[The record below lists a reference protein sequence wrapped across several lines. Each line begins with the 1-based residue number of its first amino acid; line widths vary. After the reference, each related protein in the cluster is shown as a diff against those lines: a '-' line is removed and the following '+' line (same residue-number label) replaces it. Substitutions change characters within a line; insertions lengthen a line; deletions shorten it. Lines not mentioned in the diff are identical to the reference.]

1 MGKSLKNAVTPDE
14 MYEAYG
20 ADTLRVYEMSMGPLD
35 ISRPWETRA
44 VVGSQRFLQR
54 VWRLVVDEE
63 SGDVVVDDTEPDL
76 ALRRALHRTIDGVH
90 RDMEALRFN
99 TAIAKLI
106 ELTNIITKADS
117 HARTVIEPLVLMVAP
132 YAPHL
137 GEELWSRLGHDE
149 MLAYE
154 PFPQAD
160 PALLV
165 EDSVTCVVQ
174 VQGKV
179 RAKLEV
185 SPSATDD
192 ELSALALAE
201 PNVQRAI
208 DGREVRR
215 VVVRAPK
222 LVNVVV

>member
-1 MGKSLKNAVTPDE
+1 M
-14 MYEAYG
+14 
-20 ADTLRVYEMSMGPLD
+20 
-35 ISRPWETRA
+35 
-44 VVGSQRFLQR
+44 
-54 VWRLVVDEE
+54 
-63 SGDVVVDDTEPDL
+63 L
-76 ALRRALHRTIDGVH
+76 AP
-90 RDMEALRFN
+90 F
-99 TAIAKLI
+99 
-106 ELTNIITKADS
+106 
-117 HARTVIEPLVLMVAP
+117 
-132 YAPHL
+132 APHL
-137 GEELWSRLGHDE
+137 AEELWSRLGHE
-149 MLAYE
+149 ETLAYE

>member
-1 MGKSLKNAVTPDE
+1 L
-14 MYEAYG
+14 
-20 ADTLRVYEMSMGPLD
+20 
-35 ISRPWETRA
+35 
-44 VVGSQRFLQR
+44 
-54 VWRLVVDEE
+54 WRLVIDEE
-63 SGDVVVDDTEPDL
+63 SGEVVVADVEPDL
-76 ALRRALHRTIDGVH
+76 ELSRALHRTIHGVH
-90 RDMEALRFN
+90 ADMEAMRFN

-106 ELTNIITKADS
+106 ELTNVVTKAGDHPRS
-117 HARTVIEPLVLMVAP
+117 VIEPLVLMLAP
-132 YAPHL
+132 FAPHL
-137 GEELWSRLGHDE
+137 AEELWSRLGHDE

-215 VVVRAPK
+215 VVVKAPK

>member
-1 MGKSLKNAVTPDE
+1 
-14 MYEAYG
+14 
-20 ADTLRVYEMSMGPLD
+20 
-35 ISRPWETRA
+35 
-44 VVGSQRFLQR
+44 

-63 SGDVVVDDTEPDL
+63 TGQAVVTDAEPDL
-76 ALRRALHRTIDGVH
+76 AVDRALHRTIDGVH
-90 RDMEALRFN
+90 ADLEAMRFN

-106 ELTNIITKADS
+106 ELTNHVTKADT
-117 HARTVIEPLVLMVAP
+117 HPRRIIEPLVLMLAP
-132 YAPHL
+132 FAPHL
-137 GEELWSRLGHDE
+137 AEELWARLGHDGS
-149 MLAYE
+149 LAYE

-165 EDSVTCVVQ
+165 EDTVTCVVQ

-179 RAKLEV
+179 RAKIEV
-185 SPSATDD
+185 SPSSTDE

-201 PNVQRAI
+201 ANVQRAI

-222 LVNVVV
+222 LVNIVV

>member
-1 MGKSLKNAVTPDE
+1 M
-14 MYEAYG
+14 
-20 ADTLRVYEMSMGPLD
+20 
-35 ISRPWETRA
+35 
-44 VVGSQRFLQR
+44 
-54 VWRLVVDEE
+54 VDEE
-63 SGDVVVDDTEPDL
+63 SGDTRISEEEPDL
-76 ALRRALHRTIDGVH
+76 DLTRFLNRTIDGVH
-90 RDMEALRFN
+90 ADMEALRFN

-106 ELTNIITKADS
+106 ELTNRITKTDTQPRA
-117 HARTVIEPLVLMVAP
+117 VVEPLVLMLAP
-132 YAPHL
+132 FAPHL
-137 GEELWSRLGHDE
+137 AEEMWSLLGHE
-149 MLAYE
+149 GTLAFE

-192 ELSALALAE
+192 ELSELALAE

>member
-1 MGKSLKNAVTPDE
+1 
-14 MYEAYG
+14 
-20 ADTLRVYEMSMGPLD
+20 
-35 ISRPWETRA
+35 
-44 VVGSQRFLQR
+44 
-54 VWRLVVDEE
+54 
-63 SGDVVVDDTEPDL
+63 
-76 ALRRALHRTIDGVH
+76 
-90 RDMEALRFN
+90 
-99 TAIAKLI
+99 
-106 ELTNIITKADS
+106 
-117 HARTVIEPLVLMVAP
+117 
-132 YAPHL
+132 
-137 GEELWSRLGHDE
+137 

-160 PALLV
+160 PDLLV
-165 EDSVTCVVQ
+165 EDAVTCVVQ

-185 SPSATDD
+185 SPSATDE

-215 VVVRAPK
+215 VVVKAPK

>member
-1 MGKSLKNAVTPDE
+1 M
-14 MYEAYG
+14 
-20 ADTLRVYEMSMGPLD
+20 
-35 ISRPWETRA
+35 
-44 VVGSQRFLQR
+44 
-54 VWRLVVDEE
+54 
-63 SGDVVVDDTEPDL
+63 
-76 ALRRALHRTIDGVH
+76 
-90 RDMEALRFN
+90 RFN

-106 ELTNIITKADS
+106 ELTNHVTKVESHPRAIIQ
-117 HARTVIEPLVLMVAP
+117 PLVLMLAP
-132 YAPHL
+132 FAPHL
-137 GEELWSRLGHDE
+137 AEELWSLLGHE
-149 MLAYE
+149 GSLAYE

-160 PALLV
+160 PEMLV

-192 ELSALALAE
+192 ELSELALAE

>member
-1 MGKSLKNAVTPDE
+1 
-14 MYEAYG
+14 
-20 ADTLRVYEMSMGPLD
+20 
-35 ISRPWETRA
+35 
-44 VVGSQRFLQR
+44 
-54 VWRLVVDEE
+54 
-63 SGDVVVDDTEPDL
+63 
-76 ALRRALHRTIDGVH
+76 
-90 RDMEALRFN
+90 MEAMRFN

-106 ELTNIITKADS
+106 ELTNLVTKAGT
-117 HARTVIEPLVLMVAP
+117 HPRTVIEPLVLMLAP
-132 YAPHL
+132 FAPHL
-137 GEELWSRLGHDE
+137 AEELWSRLGHTE

-154 PFPQAD
+154 AFPVAD

-192 ELSALALAE
+192 ELTELALAE

-215 VVVRAPK
+215 VIVRAPR